1 MSKMLRIAA
10 DCAEHKGSR
19 SSSKN
24 GKEGY
29 GSQTVPGDLPP
40 EIWDKVRTNPCYSEE
55 AHHHYA
61 RIHVAVAPACN
72 FQCDYC
78 NRKYDCAKESHPGV
92 GSDKLTPEQA
102 AGKLRAVATRI
113 PLLTVLGIVGPGDA
127 LANPKTT
134 LSCDRSPRRSTAQH
148 SGFLQK
154 FYIYGVELLESGY
167 RVRARGKEVEPVDEG
182 VDDLPL
188 PDVAVS

>member
-1 MSKMLRIAA
+1 M
-10 DCAEHKGSR
+10 
-19 SSSKN
+19 
-24 GKEGY
+24 
-29 GSQTVPGDLPP
+29 
-40 EIWDKVRTNPCYSEE
+40 
-55 AHHHYA
+55 
-61 RIHVAVAPACN
+61 
-72 FQCDYC
+72 
-78 NRKYDCAKESHPGV
+78 
-92 GSDKLTPEQA
+92 
-102 AGKLRAVATRI
+102 
-113 PLLTVLGIVGPGDA
+113 LGIVGPGDA